1 MNDKMASL
9 HSTFSVNNEVSY
21 EDTRFLSIVIDVM
34 HTGENLNYS
43 YFEKEVV
50 DACIDSIKNTP
61 VLGFVRYNEETN
73 EKDFKGHERLVTKTD
88 NGIEEKYLCSAYG
101 VIPESCNPRWTVKM
115 CSDGYEREFLQ
126 VDALLWTKFD
136 DSTSIIERDVHK
148 AQSMEL
154 SISSVEG
161 YGDENGLFHFT
172 DFKFDG
178 CCLLGNGVQPAMV
191 DANVTLK
198 EVQFSMNAFTE
209 SIRSELNDKFELF
222 NTTFAEFVNDRSNQG
237 GAENMSETDMEQ
249 VVEET
254 ATDFEQVVE
263 TEEVVTETA
272 EVEDGVTAEF
282 EVESADTETE
292 IADVNA
298 DYEKVK
304 ADYEELATAFSQLKE
319 EFETMKA
326 EYEDMK
332 PKYDEYVR
340 AEEQR
345 VHDELNAQ
353 KDAKFAE
360 YEDVLS
366 ECAEFASLKEKKEE
380 MSVND
385 IEKECAVMFV
395 KVTRAKM
402 NFSKPA
408 NTAALNIVNDESELS
423 EVEGYVSTK
432 YGLVKRGR

>member
-1 MNDKMASL
+1 MNDKIASL

-115 CSDGYEREFLQ
+115 CSDGHEREFLQ

-136 DSTSIIERDVHK
+136 DSTSIIERDVQK

-198 EVQFSMNAFTE
+198 EVQFSMDAFTE

-263 TEEVVTETA
+263 TEEVVAETA

-304 ADYEELATAFSQLKE
+304 ADYEEMAVAFSQLKE
-319 EFETMKA
+319 EFETIKA
-326 EYEDMK
+326 EYEDIK

-345 VHDELNAQ
+345 VQDELNAQ

-366 ECAEFASLKEKKEE
+366 EVPEFAALKEKKDE
-380 MSVND
+380 MSVSD

-395 KVTRAKM
+395 KVTRTKM

-408 NTAALNIVNDESELS
+408 NTAALNIVNDESELG

>member
-136 DSTSIIERDVHK
+136 DSTSIIERDVQK

-198 EVQFSMNAFTE
+198 EVQFSMDAFTE

-254 ATDFEQVVE
+254 ATDFEEVVE
-263 TEEVVTETA
+263 TEEVVADTA

-304 ADYEELATAFSQLKE
+304 ADYEEMAVAFSQLKE
-319 EFETMKA
+319 EFETIKA
-326 EYEDMK
+326 EYEDIK

-345 VHDELNAQ
+345 VQDELNAK

-366 ECAEFASLKEKKEE
+366 EVPEFATLKEKKDE
-380 MSVND
+380 MSVSD

-402 NFSKPA
+402 NFSKPT
-408 NTAALNIVNDESELS
+408 NTAALNIVSDESELS